1 MVADNN
7 QKLKWLQGQGTF
19 NYNVGSY
26 NNKYRAF
33 WTSYGGSRGFK
44 SAAYNRYEAVE
55 DLYSSIK
62 ETLYYRCNPSGGL
75 MIK

>member
-7 QKLKWLQGQGTF
+7 QKLDWLHYYGTF

-26 NNKYRAF
+26 SNQYRAF
-33 WTSYGGSRGFK
+33 WTAHGGTRVFK
-44 SAAYNRYEAVE
+44 SAAHNRYEAVE
-55 DLYSSIK
+55 DLYSKIK
-62 ETLYYRCNPSGGL
+62 ETLYHRCQPSRGL